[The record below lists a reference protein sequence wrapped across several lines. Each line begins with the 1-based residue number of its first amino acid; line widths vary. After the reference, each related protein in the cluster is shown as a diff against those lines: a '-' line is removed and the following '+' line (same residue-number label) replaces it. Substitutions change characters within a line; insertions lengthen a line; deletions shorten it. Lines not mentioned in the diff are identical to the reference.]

1 MRIEKFKRQRSRTN
15 LKQIFSIKLN
25 YKRVFSIV
33 ILAGLIFLAVPFTL
47 RYMVLSSYTNYMYEI
62 GDEIPPTR
70 IAIVFGA
77 GLSEYANQPSHI
89 LEDRILTAIDL
100 YKAGVV
106 QKIIMSGDNRFVDY
120 NEPEVMIN
128 YAKARGVRDLDLQ
141 ADFAGRRT
149 FDTCLRAKDVFG
161 VHEAILITQEF
172 HLPRALYVCN
182 SIGVKSIG
190 VVADRRDY
198 QQIEYFRL
206 RDTLA
211 LLLSFWDLYV
221 IRPEVV
227 PGERIII

>member
-15 LKQIFSIKLN
+15 LKQIFSIKFN

-47 RYMVLSSYTNYMYEI
+47 RYMVLSSYANYMYEI